1 MCVPVVWQ
9 TSSCHQSH
17 QLNPLCIFLFRTD
30 IYNRVSACLCL
41 IVCRHRRSV
50 YARVFVSTYLTCYL
64 KSYGDREAEK
74 VGETTEG
81 RRDDGT
87 AVERRR
93 GNRRRASRRCSLE
106 YLLHWNWNVRASV
119 TVIVWVSV
127 CKGVCVCALPLC
139 AGWLAQV
146 ECHCP
151 PQGRAKP
158 AFPLAT
164 LCVCVC
170 VDVGWTMSLVF
181 QWKITGTLL
190 LKDHTRVFFACL
202 SSFAA
207 NPM

>member
-17 QLNPLCIFLFRTD
+17 QLNPLCIFLFRTN

-127 CKGVCVCALPLC
+127 CKGVCVRVAFVCRVISTGGVPLP
-139 AGWLAQV
+139 
-146 ECHCP
+146 P
-151 PQGRAKP
+151 PGEGKACVSTGN
-158 AFPLAT
+158 FV
-164 LCVCVC
+164 CVCVC
-170 VDVGWTMSLVF
+170 GCRVNDESRLSMENHRDIIAKGPYQSFFCMS
-181 QWKITGTLL
+181 
-190 LKDHTRVFFACL
+190 
-202 SSFAA
+202 
-207 NPM
+207 